1 MGVERSELCED
12 CGSPLAGGQ
21 RYCLLCGAR
30 AGGPSPLLVELQKR
44 VKTRGG
50 EERERPRP
58 ERPAV
63 AAASG
68 RRAAPGLRLPSPR
81 ISALLVLV
89 FVGFGALL
97 GATAGTPVQ
106 DTLAASARRLKV
118 VLPAQTP
125 ATATSTTS
133 GETTSPASEPETPES
148 EPAATPEA
156 AATTTTTQTTPAKAS
171 ASSEGGASKSGEG
184 GESGEGSS
192 SATPATKLPPIKHVF
207 VIVLSDEPYAS
218 VFGPISPA
226 HYLSGT
232 LEHRGTLLVRYDA
245 VAHEELANGIALIS
259 GQGPT
264 AETAANCPT
273 YADVVPA
280 SAGTD
285 GQLLGNGCVYPAS
298 TETLPGQLTAK
309 HLTWR
314 AYVQGTDEPGTTAGA
329 CSHPVAGAADPSAA
343 QTASTGPYATFRNP
357 FVYFHS
363 LVDSP
368 SCASDDVGLS
378 ELSGDLASSSRTAN
392 LTYIVPDRCHDGNP
406 TPCTPGA
413 PAGLV
418 QADAFLKQVVPKI
431 LASKAY
437 KQNGLLAITVDEA
450 PSSGEFAD
458 SSSCCGQPSFPNVPA
473 TGSAVGL
480 SPRGGGTVGA
490 LLLSPYL
497 KGGTTNQEPYN
508 HFSLLRTV
516 EDLFGLKHLGYAA
529 LPAVKPLEAEM
540 FSSRKLG

>member
-30 AGGPSPLLVELQKR
+30 AGGPSPLLVELQRR
-44 VKTRGG
+44 VKARGG
-50 EERERPRP
+50 EDRERPKP
-58 ERPAV
+58 EPPAV
-63 AAASG
+63 PAASS
-68 RRAAPGLRLPSPR
+68 RRATSGLRLPSPR

-106 DTLAASARRLKV
+106 DTLAASARRVKV
-118 VLPAQTP
+118 VLPAQAP
-125 ATATSTTS
+125 AAATSTTS
-133 GETTSPASEPETPES
+133 GEAASPVSEPETPES

-156 AATTTTTQTTPAKAS
+156 AATTTATQTTPAKAP

-192 SATPATKLPPIKHVF
+192 SAGPATKLPPIKHVF

-273 YADVVPA
+273 YADVAPA
-280 SAGTD
+280 SSGAD
-285 GQLLGNGCVYPAS
+285 GQLLGSGCVYPAS
-298 TETLPGQLTAK
+298 TETLPGQLTAN
-309 HLTWR
+309 HFTWR
-314 AYVQGTDEPGTTAGA
+314 AYVQGTDESGTTAGA
-329 CSHPVAGAADPSAA
+329 CSHPAAGAADPSAA

-363 LVDSP
+363 IADSP
-368 SCASDDVGLS
+368 KCASDDVGLS
-378 ELSGDLASSSRTAN
+378 QLSGDLASSSRTAN

-431 LASKAY
+431 MASKAY

-458 SSSCCGQPSFPNVPA
+458 SSSCCGQPSFPNVPP
-473 TGSAVGL
+473 TGAAVGL

-497 KGGTTNQEPYN
+497 KGATTNQEPYN
-508 HFSLLRTV
+508 HFSLLRTI

-529 LPAVKPLEAEM
+529 LPAVKPFEAAM